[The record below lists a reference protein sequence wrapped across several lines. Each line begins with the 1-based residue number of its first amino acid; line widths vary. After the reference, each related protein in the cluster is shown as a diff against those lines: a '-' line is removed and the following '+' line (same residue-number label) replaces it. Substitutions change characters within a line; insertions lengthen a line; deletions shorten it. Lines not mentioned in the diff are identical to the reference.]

1 MGFPL
6 FHRFLQFR
14 RRLSRGF
21 RTESPEIGIAP
32 IVQDRHFRPGIPE
45 ERIEITA
52 RRSVQGIHD
61 HTQVGLADRV
71 HVDMFPQRSQ
81 IIGTRIKELHH
92 LRSLGLFP
100 REPFD
105 VLPVQQMHQ
114 PLFDGAGGFRK
125 RGTAPLR
132 CKLDPV
138 VFRRVVAGG
147 NIQPA
152 GQVLLEHVVRNG
164 RSGCFPVTQQHRHAV
179 ARKHFRRGSRKLFA
193 KKPGVIADDQ
203 ASGPDLFLFQDVDD
217 GLSDD
222 ADALKRK
229 VFSQNGAPP

>member
-1 MGFPL
+1 MGFSL

-21 RTESPEIGIAP
+21 RAESPEIRVAP
-32 IVQDRHFRPGIPE
+32 IVQDRHFCACFPE
-45 ERIEITA
+45 ERIKITA

-61 HTQVGLADRV
+61 HTQVGLTDRI
-71 HVDMFPQRSQ
+71 HVDMLPQRSQ
-81 IIGTRIKELHH
+81 IIGTRIKYLHH

-105 VLPVQQMHQ
+105 VLPVQQVHQ

-125 RGTAPLR
+125 GRAAPLR

-138 VFRRVVAGG
+138 VFGRVVAGG
-147 NIQPA
+147 NTQPA

-164 RSGCFPVTQQHRHAV
+164 WCGRFPVT
-179 ARKHFRRGSRKLFA
+179 
-193 KKPGVIADDQ
+193 
-203 ASGPDLFLFQDVDD
+203 
-217 GLSDD
+217 
-222 ADALKRK
+222 
-229 VFSQNGAPP
+229 